1 MVCKSSYLA
10 CVSTSRASAW
20 LVRSGSRRA
29 ESGMF
34 GIAPASRFYTIYNRD
49 DSCSVAVIFSPHSGD
64 IITSCTRLEER
75 VGILDSSAERKR
87 VMSTP
92 SRTAAGI
99 LAAGTSSRMGEERNK
114 LLLPLHHRPVLAH
127 VIEAVLGSRAHPL
140 VLVLG
145 YQARE
150 VRAHIQRELKEG
162 ELEVIENPDYAQ
174 GQSTSMKAGLRALLS
189 GAHQNELDSVI
200 FLLGD
205 QPMITSSMIDKLIA
219 LKEESGKR
227 IVLPLYQ
234 GQRGNPVIFS
244 LDLAPELQQVN

>member
-1 MVCKSSYLA
+1 
-10 CVSTSRASAW
+10 
-20 LVRSGSRRA
+20 
-29 ESGMF
+29 
-34 GIAPASRFYTIYNRD
+34 
-49 DSCSVAVIFSPHSGD
+49 
-64 IITSCTRLEER
+64 
-75 VGILDSSAERKR
+75 
-87 VMSTP
+87 MSTP
-92 SRTAAGI
+92 SRTAAVI

-127 VIEAVLGSRAHPL
+127 VIEAVLGSRARPL

-205 QPMITSSMIDKLIA
+205 QPMITSAMIDKLIA

-244 LDLAPELQQVN
+244 LDLAPELLRVNGDEGGRAVLKRHPDEIATLEMGEEAANFDVDTWEAYQEVLAAWQLKMLE

>member
-1 MVCKSSYLA
+1 
-10 CVSTSRASAW
+10 
-20 LVRSGSRRA
+20 
-29 ESGMF
+29 
-34 GIAPASRFYTIYNRD
+34 
-49 DSCSVAVIFSPHSGD
+49 
-64 IITSCTRLEER
+64 
-75 VGILDSSAERKR
+75 
-87 VMSTP
+87 MSTP
-92 SRTAAGI
+92 SRTAAVI

-127 VIEAVLGSRAHPL
+127 VIEAVLGSRARPL

-244 LDLAPELQQVN
+244 LDLAPELQQVNGDEGGRAVLKRHPDEIATLEMGEEAANFDVDTWEAYQEVLAAWQLKMLE